1 MKIERTNNTIR
12 NMKWGYINRI
22 INIILPFIFRTVM
35 IKVLGAEYL
44 GINSLFVSIL
54 QVLSLSELGFGS
66 AMVYS
71 MYKPIAEDDNDTLCA
86 LLNFYKRVYSVIG
99 CIIMGV
105 GLILVPFIPHMISG
119 TYPDTINI
127 YIVYIIF
134 LLNTAVSYFLFAYK
148 GALINAFQRNDIE
161 SKISTI
167 ISLFRYG
174 LEIIVI
180 YMTKQYYY
188 YLFVGLAATLLN
200 NLLKLWYTNRVFP
213 ELKCRGILGTKYK
226 NEIKSNVLALMCHK
240 IGGTILN
247 SADNIV
253 LSAFM
258 GVVVVANYSNY
269 YYVMNAV
276 EAIVI
281 VCFTGMTAGIGNSFA
296 TETVEKNRTDF
307 KHVLFFNAWIVAWC
321 CVCFICLYQDF
332 MQLWVG
338 KKYML
343 SNGIVLLIVL
353 YFFIHC
359 IRRTIIV
366 FRDGAGMWQDNK
378 WQPICSACFNLIVNV
393 ILVQIIG
400 LEGVLI
406 SSILSMVLID
416 NPWEAFAFCKKIKV
430 KPREYF
436 MMIVRY
442 FSLTVFITSITYCL
456 CLLIN
461 SGLIINL
468 LIKGSICVI
477 VPNIILLV
485 VFRRNSNYIFF
496 RNLLL
501 IRKDRRS

>member
-1 MKIERTNNTIR
+1 M
-12 NMKWGYINRI
+12 
-22 INIILPFIFRTVM
+22 ILPFIFRTVM

-86 LLNFYKRVYSVIG
+86 LLSFYKHVYSVIG

-127 YIVYIIF
+127 YVVYIMF
-134 LLNTAVSYFLFAYK
+134 LLNTALSYFLFAYK

-167 ISLFRYG
+167 VSFFRYG

-180 YMTKQYYY
+180 YVTKQYYY
-188 YLFVGLAATLLN
+188 YLFVGLAATVLN

-213 ELKCRGILGTKYK
+213 ELKCRGVLDTKYK
-226 NEIKSNVLALMCHK
+226 KEIRSNVLALMCHK

-269 YYVMNAV
+269 YYIMNAV

-296 TETVEKNRTDF
+296 TETVEKNRGNF
-307 KHVLFFNAWIVAWC
+307 KRVLFFNAWIVAWC
-321 CVCFICLYQDF
+321 CVCFTCLYQDF
-332 MQLWVG
+332 IQLWVG

-393 ILVQIIG
+393 ILVKIIG
-400 LEGVLI
+400 LAGVLI

-416 NPWEAFAFCKKIKV
+416 IPWEGFAFCKKIKV
-430 KPREYF
+430 RPREYF

-442 FSLTVFITSITYCL
+442 FSLTVFITGITYCL

-461 SGLIINL
+461 SGLITNL

-485 VFRRNSNYIFF
+485 VYRHNSNYLFF
-496 RNLLL
+496 RDLLL
-501 IRKDRRS
+501 KKLKKNRRG

>member
-1 MKIERTNNTIR
+1 
-12 NMKWGYINRI
+12 
-22 INIILPFIFRTVM
+22 
-35 IKVLGAEYL
+35 
-44 GINSLFVSIL
+44 
-54 QVLSLSELGFGS
+54 
-66 AMVYS
+66 
-71 MYKPIAEDDNDTLCA
+71 
-86 LLNFYKRVYSVIG
+86 
-99 CIIMGV
+99 
-105 GLILVPFIPHMISG
+105 
-119 TYPDTINI
+119 
-127 YIVYIIF
+127 
-134 LLNTAVSYFLFAYK
+134 
-148 GALINAFQRNDIE
+148 
-161 SKISTI
+161 
-167 ISLFRYG
+167 
-174 LEIIVI
+174 
-180 YMTKQYYY
+180 
-188 YLFVGLAATLLN
+188 
-200 NLLKLWYTNRVFP
+200 
-213 ELKCRGILGTKYK
+213 
-226 NEIKSNVLALMCHK
+226 
-240 IGGTILN
+240 
-247 SADNIV
+247 
-253 LSAFM
+253 
-258 GVVVVANYSNY
+258 
-269 YYVMNAV
+269 
-276 EAIVI
+276 
-281 VCFTGMTAGIGNSFA
+281 
-296 TETVEKNRTDF
+296 
-307 KHVLFFNAWIVAWC
+307 
-321 CVCFICLYQDF
+321 
-332 MQLWVG
+332 
-338 KKYML
+338 ML

-416 NPWEAFAFCKKIKV
+416 IPWEAFAFCKKIKV